1 MGWMEGGKHTE
12 DKKGKELVS
21 ELQEPEAKVDP
32 TVPSD
37 MKGLWLQL
45 GGVQGGRVPKQRD
58 KKSRWD
64 NTGEG
69 GRDED
74 EKCDEEERELS
85 EGGRR
90 GKNKEA
96 IDWRLKEP

>member
-1 MGWMEGGKHTE
+1 MDGGGKHTE

-45 GGVQGGRVPKQRD
+45 GG
-58 KKSRWD
+58 SR
-64 NTGEG
+64 EG
-69 GRDED
+69 GFQNRETGKVGETTL
-74 EKCDEEERELS
+74 EKEVAMKMGS
-85 EGGRR
+85 AM
-90 GKNKEA
+90 KK
-96 IDWRLKEP
+96 